1 VNYLGE
7 ERNDDIREE
16 DLNKIKEFVKSI
28 TYGSVT
34 IIVQDGRIIQL
45 EKHEKLRLK

>member
-1 VNYLGE
+1 MGE

>member
-1 VNYLGE
+1 MNYLGE

>member
-1 VNYLGE
+1 LGE